1 MLPNFIYGLLSNAR
15 SSAMNLSLDH
25 FFLTITSLLCF
36 IATLDLDKS
45 FYLNADSE
53 PDWIQGAEQNTD
65 PCGAE
70 PMRILADPNPDT
82 DPGKTLRSQ
91 KVKF

>member
-1 MLPNFIYGLLSNAR
+1 MNLILAFFSDDNFPTVLWIR
-15 SSAMNLSLDH
+15 SS
-25 FFLTITSLLCF
+25 F
-36 IATLDLDKS
+36 IAALDLDQS
-45 FYLNADSE
+45 FHLNADSE
-53 PDWIQGAEQNTD
+53 PDWIQGAEPNTD

-70 PMRILADPNPDT
+70 PMRILADPNPDP